1 MATTLPIILKELI
14 LPFMQVIP
22 LPSLDFLLVAPFQ
35 YLNCSMEH
43 ARFYLKDLTIDAI
56 IYQVPFLKLAT
67 SIKVMVQ
74 AQAKEVTKLEF

>member
-22 LPSLDFLLVAPFQ
+22 LPSLDFLLVVPFQ
-35 YLNCSMEH
+35 YLHCSLDY
-43 ARFYLKDLTIDAI
+43 ARFYLNDLTIDAI